1 MSRITASFP
10 KAGAKVRLITGSA
23 NLLGLF
29 FRIFA
34 CNLCKLLIYKY
45 VLQQVFKEREKGKEE
60 DTHYIYSAGARE
72 RKTMDE
78 GGENDDLRKGKR

>member
-1 MSRITASFP
+1 M
-10 KAGAKVRLITGSA
+10 K
-23 NLLGLF
+23 
-29 FRIFA
+29 
-34 CNLCKLLIYKY
+34 
-45 VLQQVFKEREKGKEE
+45 KGGEE